1 MIDVLER
8 VALRFEREESPPQ
21 KLRKLEGFLVQYGLP
36 LAEAVPL
43 FAALLSLPL
52 AAAYAPLTMSPEQQ
66 KQKTLH
72 DFLTIFM
79 RVAAQ
84 QPLLL
89 VMEDLHWVDPSTLEL
104 LSLLVD
110 QGPTARIL
118 VLLTC
123 RPDFSPPWT
132 GCSHLTQVTLPRL
145 PRRQAVEMTGRVAHS
160 KALPPEVVE
169 QVVAKT
175 DGVPLFVEELTKVVL
190 ESGLLQEREARYE
203 LTGPL
208 PPLAIPAMLHDSLMA
223 RLDHLATVKGLAQL
237 GATLG
242 REFSYELLQAVSLWD
257 EDTLQGGLHQL
268 VAAEFL
274 HQQGLPPQ
282 ATYRFKHALIQDAAY
297 QSLLRSTRQQYHQR
311 IAQVLEV
318 RFPETV
324 ETQPELLAHH
334 YTEAGLAEHAIPYW
348 QRAGQHASERSA
360 HMEAISHLTKGLE
373 MLTALPDIAE
383 RAQQEL
389 DLQIALGQALLA
401 TKGQAAPEVGHT
413 YNRAR
418 GLCQQVGEAS
428 QLFRVLYGLCHF
440 HIVRAELQT
449 ARALGEEL
457 LTLAQHI
464 PDPIYLLGAHFMLG
478 AIWHLLGEYPSAR
491 EHLEQ
496 SLTLYDPQQHHA
508 HTFAFGWDLGVFCRA
523 WAPHALWHLGYPDR
537 ALAISHEGLAL
548 AQGLSHPF
556 SLAAALDYAAM
567 FHQFRREPRAVHEQ
581 AEAAIALCTE
591 QRFAYYLAWGR
602 TMQGWAQ
609 VVQGQAEEGPAQMR
623 HGLAALR
630 ATGAALRLPYYLA
643 LLAETC
649 GQMGQVVE
657 GLTLLVEALAQAY
670 KAGESWMEAELHR
683 LKGEL
688 LLSLSAGNHAEA
700 EGCFHQALAI
710 ARRQHTKSSELR
722 TAVSLAR
729 LWQRQ
734 GKCAEASE
742 LLAPI
747 YGWFTEGLDTAD
759 LQEAK
764 ALLDELS

>member
-1 MIDVLER
+1 M
-8 VALRFEREESPPQ
+8 
-21 KLRKLEGFLVQYGLP
+21 
-36 LAEAVPL
+36 
-43 FAALLSLPL
+43 
-52 AAAYAPLTMSPEQQ
+52 
-66 KQKTLH
+66 
-72 DFLTIFM
+72 
-79 RVAAQ
+79 
-84 QPLLL
+84 
-89 VMEDLHWVDPSTLEL
+89 
-104 LSLLVD
+104 
-110 QGPTARIL
+110 
-118 VLLTC
+118 
-123 RPDFSPPWT
+123 
-132 GCSHLTQVTLPRL
+132 
-145 PRRQAVEMTGRVAHS
+145 
-160 KALPPEVVE
+160 
-169 QVVAKT
+169 
-175 DGVPLFVEELTKVVL
+175 
-190 ESGLLQEREARYE
+190 
-203 LTGPL
+203 
-208 PPLAIPAMLHDSLMA
+208 
-223 RLDHLATVKGLAQL
+223 
-237 GATLG
+237 
-242 REFSYELLQAVSLWD
+242 
-257 EDTLQGGLHQL
+257 QGGLHQL

-274 HQQGLPPQ
+274 YQQGLPPQ

-318 RFPETV
+318 RFSETV

-418 GLCQQVGEAS
+418 ELCQQVGEAS

-523 WAPHALWHLGYPDR
+523 WAPHVLWYLGYPDQ

-623 HGLAALR
+623 HGLARLAGDRGGTPAAVLS
-630 ATGAALRLPYYLA
+630 GAARRDMRTNGPGGGRPDA
-643 LLAETC
+643 
-649 GQMGQVVE
+649 
-657 GLTLLVEALAQAY
+657 
-670 KAGESWMEAELHR
+670 AG
-683 LKGEL
+683 
-688 LLSLSAGNHAEA
+688 
-700 EGCFHQALAI
+700 
-710 ARRQHTKSSELR
+710 
-722 TAVSLAR
+722 
-729 LWQRQ
+729 
-734 GKCAEASE
+734 
-742 LLAPI
+742 
-747 YGWFTEGLDTAD
+747 
-759 LQEAK
+759 
-764 ALLDELS
+764 